1 MTTAR
6 RPRTVLISGASI
18 AGPAL
23 AFWLHRYGFEVTVVE
38 KASAPR
44 TGGYPIDL
52 RGTAIEVARRMGIL
66 PLLHQA
72 HIDTRRITFLDA
84 AGSEIATIAPHTLAG
99 SVEGRDLEVARGDL
113 TAILYSKV
121 RDDVE
126 FRFNDTIETLDQSA
140 DQVDITFR
148 SGEQRTFDVVI
159 GADGMHS
166 HTRGLL
172 FGPEASFH
180 RYLGYR
186 FAVFTMPNTLGLSH
200 ELVMWNAPGKSAALY
215 ATGTGNEAL
224 HAFLNVHQPQQAGR
238 ALRNPEAQKDQ
249 IADTFKGSAWKVPD
263 IIHAMRNADDLFA
276 DAVGQIRM
284 PTWSSGRVAL
294 VGDAAYAPSFLTG
307 QGTSL
312 ALVGAY
318 MLAHA
323 LATHPDHQTAFAAYE
338 QTARDFTTANQALV
352 DHGTAALFPTTA
364 HDLEQR
370 NARLRNLTTV
380 PTPSPRPAYT
390 ALTLPEEPAANSSVK
405 VLE

>member
-1 MTTAR
+1 MTATR
-6 RPRTVLISGASI
+6 SVLISGASI

-23 AFWLHRYGFEVTVVE
+23 AFWLHRCGFEVTVVE

-52 RGTAIEVARRMGIL
+52 RGTAIEVAKRMGIL
-66 PLLHQA
+66 PPLQQA

-84 AGSEIATIAPHTLAG
+84 GGSEIARLAPHTLAG

-113 TAILYSKV
+113 TAILYTKV

-126 FRFNDTIETLDQSA
+126 FRFNDSIETLEHSTH
-140 DQVDITFR
+140 QVDVTFR

-172 FGPEASFH
+172 FGPEAPFH
-180 RYLGYR
+180 RHLGYR
-186 FAVFTMPNTLGLSH
+186 FAVFTMPNMLGLSR

-215 ATGTGNEAL
+215 ATGTGNDEL
-224 HAFLNVHQPQQAGR
+224 HAFLNVHQPQETGDRSQ
-238 ALRNPEAQKDQ
+238 LDL
-249 IADTFKGSAWKVPD
+249 IAETFKGSAWRVPD
-263 IIHAMRNADDLFA
+263 ILQAMHNADDLFSDTVA
-276 DAVGQIRM
+276 QIRM

-323 LATHPDHQTAFAAYE
+323 LATRPDHASAFAAYE
-338 QTARDFTTANQALV
+338 RTTRGFTTANQALV

-364 HDLEQR
+364 HDLEER
-370 NARLRNLTTV
+370 NARLRNLTAI
-380 PTPSPRPAYT
+380 PTPTPRPAYT
-390 ALTLPEEPAANSSVK
+390 ALTLPDEIIASS
-405 VLE
+405 